1 MSGFLVDLAKGF
13 SGQIEEFITEW
24 DGSDDKATYVSTIGR
39 FIKIKTN
46 KPDLY
51 QKIQKWLKITDEAI
65 NALTV
70 YLIEKHSRSHGQD
83 LSAEASRITAMVD
96 YVIERFFMVGA
107 TSFSDSYMTLL
118 EAFYPYTCMFSLCTK
133 I

>member
-1 MSGFLVDLAKGF
+1 MSGFWVHVAKGL

-24 DGSDDKATYVSTIGR
+24 DGSDDKATYVSTISR
-39 FIKIKTN
+39 FIKIKSR

-51 QKIQKWLKITDEAI
+51 QKIQKCLKITDEAI

-70 YLIEKHSRSHGQD
+70 YLIDKHRSHGQD
-83 LSAEASRITAMVD
+83 LSAEANQITAMVD
-96 YVIERFFMVGA
+96 YVIERFFMVGPNL
-107 TSFSDSYMTLL
+107 F
-118 EAFYPYTCMFSLCTK
+118 

>member
-51 QKIQKWLKITDEAI
+51 LKIQNWLKITDEAI

-70 YLIEKHSRSHGQD
+70 YLKKPWPRPQCRG
-83 LSAEASRITAMVD
+83 
-96 YVIERFFMVGA
+96 
-107 TSFSDSYMTLL
+107 
-118 EAFYPYTCMFSLCTK
+118 
-133 I
+133 